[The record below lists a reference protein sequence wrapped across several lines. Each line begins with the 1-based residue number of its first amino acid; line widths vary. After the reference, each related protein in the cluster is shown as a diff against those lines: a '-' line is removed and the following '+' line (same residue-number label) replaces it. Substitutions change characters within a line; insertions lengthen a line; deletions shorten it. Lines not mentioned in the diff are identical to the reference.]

1 MQEHQKRS
9 DLELNEL
16 LIEYCKLRH
25 QTGNELLP
33 KRGWKL
39 TWKIRRLHGNIG
51 KHPQF
56 EGDHRIKRRSRL
68 PQPATETATVDS
80 RSRQI

>member
-9 DLELNEL
+9 DVELNEL

-25 QTGNELLP
+25 QTGNELPP

-39 TWKIRRLHGNIG
+39 TWKIRRLHGNAG
-51 KHPQF
+51 KHP
-56 EGDHRIKRRSRL
+56 
-68 PQPATETATVDS
+68 
-80 RSRQI
+80 